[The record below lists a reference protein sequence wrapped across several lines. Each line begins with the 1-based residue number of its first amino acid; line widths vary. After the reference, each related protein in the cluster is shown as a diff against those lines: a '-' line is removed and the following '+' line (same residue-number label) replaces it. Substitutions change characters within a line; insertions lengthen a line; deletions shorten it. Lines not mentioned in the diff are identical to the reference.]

1 VRQPRQGRKLDSLTR
16 GSVVTRLRRTALAVA
31 AGLLMVAA
39 HDPLGWWPLAWVGLV
54 PWITAILPRHGERPG
69 GAWPGFV
76 FGLVLHL
83 AGLHWMNRIGAGPW
97 IALALLQAA
106 WFAVFGAVAGRV
118 LPRLGPRARALAF
131 AAGWVTFEW
140 VRSSG
145 PYAFPWFLLASAHT
159 RESALPWLQI
169 VSLGGQWGLSFA
181 AAYANG
187 LLAEAFSTRRGR
199 WLAGAAALAM
209 GLGAAGSVL
218 RTFVELDALSSDA
231 RRVRIAVV
239 QGAEDRGT
247 DRDTALALYSRL
259 TREAPRDVDLVV
271 WPEGTVPGDPAIRA
285 SLDALAREIGTP
297 ILAGM
302 IESNPDGTLA
312 NSLRLFPESTRPV
325 AYVKRQI
332 VPFGEFFPARAVLGP
347 IFERYGV
354 TYPDFKGG
362 ARPGVFRIGAGDD
375 AFTVG
380 TAICYESAFPYVA
393 RDTVRAGADVLV
405 FTTSDQTF
413 DGTVELEQHLDLAR
427 VRAVETGRWLVRA
440 ASTGVSAVLRPDGR
454 TIQSGYAERASP
466 ARLPVGRPGVLVA
479 TVDLPA
485 IRGGW
490 NDATRAGDGVAWW
503 CVAGAAAACVAAWRR
518 RGVDQTGKP

>member
-1 VRQPRQGRKLDSLTR
+1 MRKLRQGRKLDPLIRASAA
-16 GSVVTRLRRTALAVA
+16 TRLRRPVLAVA
-31 AGLLMVAA
+31 AAFLMGAA

-54 PWITAILPRHGERPG
+54 PLIHAILPRPGERPG
-69 GAWPGFV
+69 GALPGFL

-97 IALALLQAA
+97 IALALLQAGL
-106 WFAVFGAVAGRV
+106 FAVFGAAAGRV
-118 LPRLGPRARALAF
+118 LPRLGPRARAAAF

-140 VRSSG
+140 IRSSG

-159 RESALPWLQI
+159 RDSALPWLQT
-169 VSLGGQWGLSFA
+169 VSIGGQWGLSFA

-187 LLAEAFSTRRGR
+187 LVAEGIATRRAR
-199 WLAGAAALAM
+199 WGIAAVVLAAVVG
-209 GLGAAGSVL
+209 GAGSVL
-218 RTFVELDALSSDA
+218 GKFVEIDALSSDA

-247 DRDTALALYSRL
+247 DRDAALERYARL
-259 TREAPRDVDLVV
+259 TREAPRDIDLVV
-271 WPEGTVPGDPAIRA
+271 WPEGTVPGDVATRGR
-285 SLDALAREIGTP
+285 LDDLSREIGAP
-297 ILAGM
+297 MLVGM
-302 IESNPDGTLA
+302 IESNPDGTLR
-312 NSLRLFPESTRPV
+312 NSLRRFPESARPDV
-325 AYVKRQI
+325 YVKRQI

-347 IFERYGV
+347 VFERYGV

-362 ARPGVFRIGAGDD
+362 DRPGVFRFGDGD
-375 AFTVG
+375 GAFTVG

-440 ASTGVSAVLRPDGR
+440 ASTGISAVIRPDGR
-454 TIQSGYAERASP
+454 VIQSGYQERASP

-479 TVDLPA
+479 TVDLPMA
-485 IRGGW
+485 RGARNG
-490 NDATRAGDGVAWW
+490 ATEAGELVAWW
-503 CVAGAAAACVAAWRR
+503 CAAGALAACVAAWRR
-518 RGVDQTGKP
+518 RAGDQTGRP